1 MRFLKYSRALYLHA
15 YLTGYFDAAIVA
27 ITRVSSVRAFPYTA
41 VHCLIHRRDGIGPIL
56 QVKITQ
62 LFGWLRNRD
71 DCTRR
76 SAVSSN
82 LHSVTIIQTDRRPDR
97 ILYGIGAVASQA
109 NFQIRFYRKRDFA
122 RKVCT
127 LRFRLIPT

>member
-62 LFGWLRNRD
+62 LFGWPEIE
-71 DCTRR
+71 
-76 SAVSSN
+76 
-82 LHSVTIIQTDRRPDR
+82 TIARGDQP
-97 ILYGIGAVASQA
+97 
-109 NFQIRFYRKRDFA
+109 FHQIYIA
-122 RKVCT
+122 
-127 LRFRLIPT
+127 LL